1 MGKTKHI
8 PKQRN
13 TNSDAMNTKMM
24 QVTVPKGVT
33 AGDSLQVETPMGT
46 VQVTVPEHLE
56 AGDTFMVAMPQ
67 PQTSTLPVEG
77 IHLLKMQVSKARA
90 TTPLG
95 MAVRHS
101 DPVPVVREVSGLASS
116 AGIKPGD
123 TIVSVNGKLVA
134 DTSHCLRL
142 LRSAT
147 GTVAIEVQ

>member
-1 MGKTKHI
+1 
-8 PKQRN
+8 
-13 TNSDAMNTKMM
+13 
-24 QVTVPKGVT
+24 
-33 AGDSLQVETPMGT
+33 MGT

-77 IHLLKMQVSKARA
+77 IHLLKMQVSKAKA
-90 TTPLG
+90 TTSLG

-147 GTVAIEVQ
+147 GTVTIEVQRGGNSAFQYYPVHGPVYCHDPYYDPFVPLMGGFLLGAVLF